1 MMKLS
6 TMKKVVDTLTKEWKS
21 PIADQVLENWNHD
34 PDSLV
39 YVRSS
44 ANFVFKF
51 KENGQLRYLRFN
63 SMDERSLEETENEME
78 ILYFLN
84 EKNPDIVKPILS
96 NNNRYVEVVKTEIDD
111 YIAVV
116 FEGYDGK
123 MYEVENLNEEQFY
136 VWGQTLGKLHKSMDQ
151 IPVGLIAKRKTWK
164 DHLDMVQELIPEND
178 QAFLK
183 AVESIEKRAE
193 SITAKTGLI
202 HYDFELDNL
211 HWYPNAIKIFDFDDS
226 AVYWYGADIAYAL
239 RDLFDGKIDTENPR
253 YKKFITGYESEFEVD
268 VNLNQDLHVFMKL
281 HNLYSY
287 PRILR
292 SLDNE
297 IREDSPDWIKGLT
310 GKLTN
315 YTESLRASVLNVSL

>member
-34 PDSLV
+34 PDSLF

-63 SMDERSLEETENEME
+63 SMDERSFEETENEMKV
-78 ILYFLN
+78 LHFLT

-96 NNNRYVEVVKTEIDD
+96 KNNRYVEVVKTEIDD

-123 MYEVENLNEEQFY
+123 MYEVEDLNEDQFY
-136 VWGQTLGKLHKSMDQ
+136 KWGKTLGKLHKTMDQ
-151 IPVGLIAKRKTWK
+151 IPVELIAKRKTWK
-164 DHLDMVQELIPEND
+164 DHLDMVRELIPEND

-211 HWYPNAIKIFDFDDS
+211 HWYPNSIKIFDFDDS

-239 RDLFDGKIDTENPR
+239 RDLFNGKIDIENAH
-253 YKKFITGYESEFEVD
+253 YKRFMSGYASEFEVD
-268 VNLNQDLHVFMKL
+268 ENLNQDLHVFMKL

-292 SLDNE
+292 SLDFE
-297 IREDSPDWIKGLT
+297 IREDSPDGIKGLT
-310 GKLTN
+310 GKLTK
-315 YTESLRASVLNVSL
+315 YAESLRASVLNVSL

>member
-21 PIADQVLENWNHD
+21 SISDDILENWDHD

-44 ANFVFKF
+44 ANFVFKY
-51 KENGQLRYLRFN
+51 KEKGQLRYLRFN
-63 SMDERSLEETENEME
+63 SMDERNLAETENEME

-84 EKNPDIVKPILS
+84 ERDPDIVKPILS
-96 NNNRYVEVVKTEIDD
+96 KNNRSVEIVKTPIDD

-123 MYEVENLNEEQFY
+123 MFEVEDLSEDQFY
-136 VWGQTLGKLHKSMDQ
+136 TWGKTLGKLHKTMDQ
-151 IPVGLIAKRKTWK
+151 LPQEMVSKRKTWK
-164 DHLDMVQELIPEND
+164 DHLGIVRERIPEND
-178 QAFLK
+178 HVLLK
-183 AVESIEKRAE
+183 AIEAIEKQAD
-193 SITAKTGLI
+193 SLTAKTGLI

-211 HWYPNAIKIFDFDDS
+211 HWYPNTVKIFDFDDS

-239 RDLFDGKIDTENPR
+239 RDLFNGKIDTNNPH
-253 YKKFITGYESEFEVD
+253 YKRFMSGYASEFEVD
-268 VNLNQDLHVFMKL
+268 ENLNQDLHVFMKL
-281 HNLYSY
+281 HQLYSY

-292 SLDNE
+292 SLDCE
-297 IREDSPDWIKGLT
+297 IKEDTPDWIKGLT
-310 GKLTN
+310 KKLTS
-315 YTESLRASVLNVSL
+315 YAKSLRASVLNTGE